1 MAVVV
6 VGDDQGHEGAVLN
19 VQVVTGDVDGVLP
32 GLRGPVAHVA
42 RAVVP
47 VLALD
52 LGLGRSLDGKTWR
65 QNRLGSNQF
74 NPTGEGCERV
84 LIQHHCPLFKDIFNC
99 ESRLKQ
105 KQEAFTQTQNGGC
118 LVQKK
123 NKTTQNF
130 TT

>member
-1 MAVVV
+1 MAVVA

-19 VQVVTGDVDGVLP
+19 VQAVTGDVDGVLP

-65 QNRLGSNQF
+65 RNRLGSNQF

-84 LIQHHCPLFKDIFNC
+84 LIQRHCPLFKDIFNC
-99 ESRLKQ
+99 ESRLKE
-105 KQEAFTQTQNGGC
+105 KAGG
-118 LVQKK
+118 LHSDTKWRLSGAKK
-123 NKTTQNF
+123 KKKPKNF
-130 TT
+130 IT